1 MQSDTEDELAPE
13 NKLSNSDLSG
23 LLKAAKLAEF
33 KPDRG
38 SRVDSAEF
46 EKSASLFDLVRTNLD
61 NDGAN
66 SLREL
71 EVFEEKNDEEPEHGH
86 QDQTDELELDPTSD
100 LNFREDPSTVDET
113 YKDIVESTDKE
124 QILDDITVDADQSID
139 EASKIFETDNLMKE
153 EVTEPS
159 EKDSDMLLENNEEY
173 LAKIESLKIEF
184 DEKLEAE
191 KQNFTSAQSALLK
204 AIDTISLNLEEQ
216 ISNFVLNTASEL
228 AGHEIDKIP
237 TAFAKKIKK
246 TVKQIASNKEEV
258 TVHLNPDDFA
268 MIEPLDVQSD
278 FKIKLII
285 NKFLSRGAFEIST
298 NKSTARVVPL
308 NSSVED

>member
-1 MQSDTEDELAPE
+1 MQSETEEELAPE
-13 NKLSNSDLSG
+13 NKLSNSDLTG

-33 KPDRG
+33 KPDLD

-46 EKSASLFDLVRTNLD
+46 EKSASLFDLVRSNLD
-61 NDGAN
+61 IDGAN
-66 SLREL
+66 SLREP
-71 EVFEEKNDEEPEHGH
+71 EVFEEKNDEDPERGH
-86 QDQTDELELDPTSD
+86 QDQTDGLELDLTSD
-100 LNFREDPSTVDET
+100 LTLREDPSTADEP

-124 QILDDITVDADQSID
+124 QILDDITVDAAQSID
-139 EASKIFETDNLMKE
+139 EDSEIFETDNLIKE

-159 EKDSDMLLENNEEY
+159 EKDSDPLLENNEEY

-204 AIDTISLNLEEQ
+204 AMDTIALNLEEQ

-246 TVKQIASNKEEV
+246 TVKQISSNNEEV

-268 MIEPLDVQSD
+268 MIDTLDVQSD
-278 FKIKLII
+278 FKIKFII

-308 NSSVED
+308 NPPLED

>member
-1 MQSDTEDELAPE
+1 MQSETEEELAPE
-13 NKLSNSDLSG
+13 NKLSNSDLAG

-33 KPDRG
+33 KPDQD

-46 EKSASLFDLVRTNLD
+46 EKSASLFDLVRSNLD
-61 NDGAN
+61 IDGAN
-66 SLREL
+66 SPREL
-71 EVFEEKNDEEPEHGH
+71 EVFEEKNDEDPQYGH
-86 QDQTDELELDPTSD
+86 QDQMDGLELDPTSD
-100 LNFREDPSTVDET
+100 LTLREDPLTADEP

-124 QILDDITVDADQSID
+124 QISDDITVDAAQSID
-139 EASKIFETDNLMKE
+139 EDSKIFETDNLMKE

-159 EKDSDMLLENNEEY
+159 EKDSDLLLENNEEY

-191 KQNFTSAQSALLK
+191 KQNFISAQSALLK
-204 AIDTISLNLEEQ
+204 AMDTIALNLEEQ

-246 TVKQIASNKEEV
+246 TVKQISSNKEEV

-268 MIEPLDVQSD
+268 MIETLDVQSN
-278 FKIKLII
+278 FKIKFII

-308 NSSVED
+308 NPPVED

>member
-13 NKLSNSDLSG
+13 NKLSNSDLTG

-33 KPDRG
+33 KPDQG
-38 SRVDSAEF
+38 SRVDSVEF

-139 EASKIFETDNLMKE
+139 EASIIFETDNLMKE

>member
-38 SRVDSAEF
+38 SRVDSVEF

-139 EASKIFETDNLMKE
+139 EASIIFETDNLMKE

>member
-1 MQSDTEDELAPE
+1 MQSETEEELALE
-13 NKLSNSDLSG
+13 NKLSNSDLTG

-33 KPDRG
+33 KPDLD
-38 SRVDSAEF
+38 SRVVSAEF
-46 EKSASLFDLVRTNLD
+46 EKSASLFDLVRSNLD
-61 NDGAN
+61 IDGAN

-71 EVFEEKNDEEPEHGH
+71 EVFEEKNDEDPERGH
-86 QDQTDELELDPTSD
+86 QDQTDGLELDPTSD
-100 LNFREDPSTVDET
+100 LTPSEDPSTAHEP
-113 YKDIVESTDKE
+113 YKDIVESTEKE
-124 QILDDITVDADQSID
+124 QISDDITVDAAQSID
-139 EASKIFETDNLMKE
+139 EDSEIFETDNLLKE

-159 EKDSDMLLENNEEY
+159 EKDSDLLLENNEEY

-204 AIDTISLNLEEQ
+204 AMDSIALNLEEQ

-237 TAFAKKIKK
+237 AAFAKKIKK
-246 TVKQIASNKEEV
+246 TVKQISSNKEEV

-268 MIEPLDVQSD
+268 LIDSLDVQSD
-278 FKIKLII
+278 FKVKFII

-308 NSSVED
+308 NPPVED